1 MTSSRTV
8 KTISIDWIGESE
20 QGIGVIL
27 VPSWIGPVILAQYLG
42 SKAFESSYRP
52 SSISAPCRAIL
63 ASEVLPVST
72 LSRIAVRLDR
82 AEDGNFGDHQSVGKG
97 VSEMR
102 LSFGNAYRIYYTIRG
117 LTVVILLC
125 GGTKSSQKRDIE
137 RAQQMAEELP

>member
-1 MTSSRTV
+1 MKYQLLQSDTFR
-8 KTISIDWIGESE
+8 KWLRGLDK
-20 QGIGVIL
+20 Q
-27 VPSWIGPVILAQYLG
+27 A
-42 SKAFESSYRP
+42 K
-52 SSISAPCRAIL
+52 
-63 ASEVLPVST
+63 
-72 LSRIAVRLDR
+72 SRIAVRLDR